1 VKLVMTAD
9 RNERPAAPTVFA
21 ISKETA
27 KNRFRTVKMV
37 RALDFDLA
45 KECRQLSSQSQ
56 INFDIAGRRRTTD
69 QHIPGGW
76 RLEWI
81 RLIVDTASDQCAL
94 AGMADPCAARPLY
107 GNVASF
113 CKFQQ
118 TGKP

>member
-1 VKLVMTAD
+1 M
-9 RNERPAAPTVFA
+9 
-21 ISKETA
+21 
-27 KNRFRTVKMV
+27 
-37 RALDFDLA
+37 DFDLA
-45 KECRQLSSQSQ
+45 KEIPSGVLQSQ
-56 INFDIAGRRRTTD
+56 VNLDIARRRGTAD
-69 QHIPGGW
+69 QHVARGW

-81 RLIVDTASDQCAL
+81 GLIVDGSSDQCAL